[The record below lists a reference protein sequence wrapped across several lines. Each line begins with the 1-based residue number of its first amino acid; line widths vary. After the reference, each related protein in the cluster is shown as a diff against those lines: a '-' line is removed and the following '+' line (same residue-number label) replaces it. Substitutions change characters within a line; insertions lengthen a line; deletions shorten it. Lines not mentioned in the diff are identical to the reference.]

1 MSYSASYTTENGY
14 LWNCSRSLIPSSFR
28 MGSVPPCNAEAV
40 THLFPAARCWRQ
52 PILLLTP
59 EILHALSDLLELLQA
74 AFQTV
79 LPQLHYLCVC
89 SSACCPWQ
97 HFSCSSFCPAP
108 CTVLCSAWG
117 SHPYLKWLSRIWL
130 LSGFC
135 RDAEHIGGVR
145 PSGEGSLLAPGDV
158 HGWQCSWSSV
168 SCHSNLG
175 EARLDDS
182 HGNISQ
188 LLPVVALARPEYSFG
203 CAAARRK
210 PVVLA
215 SCPGRIQCCSSCR
228 HAGLVGQGR
237 AAVGCADG
245 SSCLLQPHDCFLGS
259 SAAM

>member
-97 HFSCSSFCPAP
+97 HFSCCSLP
-108 CTVLCSAWG
+108 CAVLCPRFPSLSEVTEQDLVAQWFLQRCWAYRWSETLWG
-117 SHPYLKWLSRIWL
+117 GIFASTR
-130 LSGFC
+130 
-135 RDAEHIGGVR
+135 
-145 PSGEGSLLAPGDV
+145 
-158 HGWQCSWSSV
+158 
-168 SCHSNLG
+168 
-175 EARLDDS
+175 
-182 HGNISQ
+182 
-188 LLPVVALARPEYSFG
+188 G
-203 CAAARRK
+203 CAW
-210 PVVLA
+210 LA
-215 SCPGRIQCCSSCR
+215 
-228 HAGLVGQGR
+228 V
-237 AAVGCADG
+237 
-245 SSCLLQPHDCFLGS
+245 
-259 SAAM
+259 